1 MKNMIVKPS
10 PKVRRILEEVSGK
23 TFVGERQQG
32 MRERALQIARNMKNA
47 GMDTNTIAKMTGLFV
62 DDILRL

>member
-1 MKNMIVKPS
+1 MLLTEWNWDDAL
-10 PKVRRILEEVSGK
+10 KVRKEEGMQK
-23 TFVGERQQG
+23 G
-32 MRERALQIARNMKNA
+32 MRKRAEQIARNMKSA